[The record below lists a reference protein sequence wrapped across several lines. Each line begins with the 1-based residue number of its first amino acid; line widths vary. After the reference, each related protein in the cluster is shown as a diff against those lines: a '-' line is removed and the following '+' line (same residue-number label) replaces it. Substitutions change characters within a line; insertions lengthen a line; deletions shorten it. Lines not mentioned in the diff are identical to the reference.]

1 MTPSQSEQEHSH
13 GKMAEPHM
21 SEVGSKLNWLR
32 AGVLGAN
39 DGIVSVAGL
48 LTGVAATGASQR
60 EILVAG
66 SAAVISGAVS
76 MALGEYVSVSAQRDT
91 EMMLVEKEKWELE
104 HMPEGEHEEL
114 VHILMGKGIE
124 RETAEVAADQM
135 REHDNLKAHL
145 DLELGLSEDEFT
157 NPWVA
162 AGASAV
168 AFTVGA
174 ALPLIIALVVPDG
187 MRVAAVLIS
196 ALLALSVTGTISA
209 MFSEAHKLRSVTRLV
224 VGGALAFAVT
234 YAIGA
239 LLGTTVA

>member
-1 MTPSQSEQEHSH
+1 MTTPQSPH
-13 GKMAEPHM
+13 GANAEPHQT
-21 SEVGSKLNWLR
+21 EVGSKLNWLR

-48 LTGVAATGASQR
+48 LTGVAATGAGGR

-66 SAAVISGAVS
+66 SAALISGAVS

-91 EMMLVEKEKWELE
+91 EKMLGEKERWELE
-104 HMPEGEHEEL
+104 NLPEEEHAEL
-114 VHILMGKGIE
+114 VQILMDKGME
-124 RETAEVAADQM
+124 KDTAEVAAVQM
-135 REHDNLKAHL
+135 HEHNALRAHL
-145 DLELGLSEDEFT
+145 QLELGMDEEDFT

-174 ALPLIIALVVPDG
+174 LLPLIVSLIVPDG
-187 MRVAAVLIS
+187 WRVAAVLIS

-209 MFSEAHKLRSVTRLV
+209 KFSEANKTRSVIRLV
-224 VGGALAFAVT
+224 VGGALAFGVT
-234 YAIGA
+234 YVIGA
-239 LLGTTVA
+239 LLGTTVAA